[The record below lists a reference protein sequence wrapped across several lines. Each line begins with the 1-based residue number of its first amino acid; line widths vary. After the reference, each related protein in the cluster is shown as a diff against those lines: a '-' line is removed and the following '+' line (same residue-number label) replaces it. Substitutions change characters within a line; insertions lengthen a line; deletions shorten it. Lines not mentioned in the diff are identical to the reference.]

1 MRKMISVRIDVT
13 TLAKLK
19 RIAAKKE
26 RDVSWLLRK
35 AAEEYAAREER
46 ENNEHTSKRKTG

>member
-35 AAEEYAAREER
+35 AAEEYVAREDK
-46 ENNEHTSKRKTG
+46 NVKG

>member
-26 RDVSWLLRK
+26 RTVSWLLRK
-35 AAEEYAAREER
+35 AAEEYAARE
-46 ENNEHTSKRKTG
+46 SV